1 MDTLRNTNSNDGNG
15 DRTMDLKVGNTVRY
29 TGKTD
34 DEIDWGY
41 HQFDDPEQRL
51 LLGNTYLV
59 ETIEIV
65 SSYPRISLIGVGSFS
80 YKFI

>member
-1 MDTLRNTNSNDGNG
+1 
-15 DRTMDLKVGNTVRY
+15 MDLKVGNTVRY
-29 TGKTD
+29 IGKPD

-65 SSYPRISLIGVGSFS
+65 SSYPRISLIGVKGHFHISLFEKAIGCIKQKQS
-80 YKFI
+80 LQ